1 MCEREGEKDLPGGK
15 GLLAHLQ
22 GSGEIRDTS
31 APDQAHG
38 SLCHPRAISVEGD
51 KDTAQRGGIMGSRYR
66 RGEIKLEVD
75 KDEEG

>member
-51 KDTAQRGGIMGSRYR
+51 KNTA
-66 RGEIKLEVD
+66 
-75 KDEEG
+75 